1 MKNGRRLGV
10 DFGDVRVGVAMS
22 DSSGLLA
29 SPLLTI
35 NNEGV
40 DRVVKAMVNLIEE
53 NEIVTVYLGLP
64 IHLSG
69 GEGSASN
76 KVREFALIL
85 QKSLPARVILRL
97 IDERLTTAQAER
109 EAMSAGKKVNREII
123 DQLAA
128 VVILE
133 NALHAERIHGDW
145 AGKPVLEI

>member
-10 DFGDVRVGVAMS
+10 DFGDVRVGLAMS
-22 DSSGLLA
+22 DPSGLLA

-35 NNEGV
+35 HNDGV
-40 DRVVKAMVNLIEE
+40 DLVIRAMVNLIEE
-53 NEIVTVYLGLP
+53 EEIVTVYLGLP

-85 QKSLPARVILRL
+85 QKSLPAGVMVRL
-97 IDERLTTAQAER
+97 IDERLSTAQAER
-109 EAMSAGKKVNREII
+109 EAMRIGQKLNKENI

>member
-1 MKNGRRLGV
+1 MQSGRRLAV
-10 DFGDVRVGVAMS
+10 DFGDVRVGLAMS
-22 DSSGLLA
+22 DSFGLLA

-35 NNEGV
+35 NNDV
-40 DRVVKAMVNLIEE
+40 LDQAISVIVKVIEE
-53 NEIVTVYLGLP
+53 NEIVAVYLGLP

-69 GEGSASN
+69 SEGSASN
-76 KVREFALIL
+76 KVREFALTL
-85 QKSLPARVILRL
+85 QKSIPTRVKLRL
-97 IDERLTTAQAER
+97 IDERLSTAQAER
-109 EAMSAGKKVNREII
+109 EAMSVGKKLNKENI